1 MVFALSVKLY
11 LQRLLSKLHR
21 GGRDP
26 SLQEFTE
33 KFAEIADKN
42 CPAFVRRSALGE
54 RRATGRCLQRY
65 SRQMQARCA
74 GHDAEP
80 ERGKDNPFQSTC
92 GRAELSLP
100 LRECF
105 RLWES

>member
-26 SLQEFTE
+26 SLQDFRE

-54 RRATGRCLQRY
+54 RRATGRSLQRY
-65 SRQMQARCA
+65 SRQMQARCVC
-74 GHDAEP
+74 HDAEP
-80 ERGKDNPFQSTC
+80 VRDRASQSQPTS
-92 GRAELSLP
+92 AQLPPSLP
-100 LRECF
+100 RLQCF
-105 RLWES
+105 RLWEN